1 MRILLDECVNQR
13 LRNYLPGHDCESAEY
28 WDQTLT
34 LLPFENGEVPPAKK
48 EEVRE
53 DEEELG
59 LEELDGNLR
68 WPSKKRRR

>member
-1 MRILLDECVNQR
+1 MKDK
-13 LRNYLPGHDCESAEY
+13 YLERVVFVVAGRHCGHFPQ

-34 LLPFENGEVPPAKK
+34 LLSFEGGEVPRAKRQD
-48 EEVRE
+48 ELRE

-59 LEELDGNLR
+59 LQELDGILR

>member
-1 MRILLDECVNQR
+1 M
-13 LRNYLPGHDCESAEY
+13 
-28 WDQTLT
+28 T
-34 LLPFENGEVPPAKK
+34 LLSFENDDVPPAKK
-48 EEVRE
+48 EELRE

>member
-1 MRILLDECVNQR
+1 
-13 LRNYLPGHDCESAEY
+13 
-28 WDQTLT
+28 
-34 LLPFENGEVPPAKK
+34 LPFENGEVPPEEK

-59 LEELDGNLR
+59 LDELDGNLR

>member
-1 MRILLDECVNQR
+1 MLWFEDE
-13 LRNYLPGHDCESAEY
+13 
-28 WDQTLT
+28 
-34 LLPFENGEVPPAKK
+34 EVPPPKREG
-48 EEVRE
+48 EELRE

>member
-1 MRILLDECVNQR
+1 MLIEEVRHF
-13 LRNYLPGHDCESAEY
+13 PH

-34 LLPFENGEVPPAKK
+34 LLSFQDGEAPPAKK
-48 EEVRE
+48 REELRE

-59 LEELDGNLR
+59 LQELDGNLR

>member
-1 MRILLDECVNQR
+1 MLLEEVRHFQQ
-13 LRNYLPGHDCESAEY
+13 

-34 LLPFENGEVPPAKK
+34 LLSFVDDEVPSAKR
-48 EEVRE
+48 EELRE